1 VLEQQGE
8 KIGDVDKFFADLDR
22 NEDGK
27 IDMEEFSEHWKSIAM
42 VNSDDIVA
50 SARCALAE

>member
-8 KIGDVDKFFADLDR
+8 TIGDVDKFFADLDR